1 VAILK
6 LYTLKRTSPLSFLEI
21 MQIVKRKIL
30 IVEDDEVNQMVLI
43 QNLEEL
49 SMSFDIAS
57 NGQIAIDL
65 LESNDYDVVLLD
77 LVMPVMNGK
86 EVLRKIKS
94 SNRLNHLP
102 VIVISSESEFSIVI
116 ECIEMGALDYLPK
129 PFDPILLKARLK
141 SSLITKDL
149 YEQQQIYLQMI
160 KEEQRKLEMLLFNM
174 LPFHAAYRLRN
185 NDSIIADKYDDVSVM
200 FIDIVGFTKYAS
212 HNTAEVIVN
221 KLNTLFTDYDKKVQE
236 LQLEKIKTIGDS
248 YMIAGGIPNYTDNHL
263 ENIALMGIYVLH
275 LVDSYQKRDWP
286 ELKVRIG
293 IHTGPLIGGV
303 IGQNKFT
310 YDLWGDTVNIASRME
325 SHGIAG
331 KIQVSEEVYERLKD
345 KFDIQYRGSI
355 EIKGKG
361 SMKVFILEG
370 KKKG

>member
-1 VAILK
+1 
-6 LYTLKRTSPLSFLEI
+6 
-21 MQIVKRKIL
+21 MHIVKRKIL

-49 SMSFDIAS
+49 SMSFDIAG
-57 NGQIAIDL
+57 NGQIALEL

-77 LVMPVMNGK
+77 LVMPIMNGK

-160 KEEQRKLEMLLFNM
+160 KEEQRKLELLLFNM
-174 LPFHAAYRLRN
+174 LPFHAAYRLKN
-185 NDSIIADKYDDVSVM
+185 NDTIIADKYEDVSVM

-212 HNTAEVIVN
+212 YNNAEIIVN

-248 YMIAGGIPNYTDNHL
+248 YMIAGGIPNYTDTHL
-263 ENIALMGIYVLH
+263 DNIALMALYVVH
-275 LVDSYQKRDWP
+275 LVESYQKRDWP

-325 SHGIAG
+325 SHGIEG

-345 KFDIQYRGSI
+345 KFEIYYRGSI
-355 EIKGKG
+355 DIKGKG

>member
-1 VAILK
+1 
-6 LYTLKRTSPLSFLEI
+6 
-21 MQIVKRKIL
+21 MHIVKRKIL
-30 IVEDDEVNQMVLI
+30 IVEDDEVNQMILI

-49 SMSFDIAS
+49 SMEYEIAG
-57 NGQIAIDL
+57 NGQIALDL
-65 LESNDYDVVLLD
+65 LESKEFDVILLD

-86 EVLRKIKS
+86 EVLRRIKS
-94 SNRLNHLP
+94 SARHSHLP
-102 VIVISSESEFSIVI
+102 VIVISSESEFNIVI

-160 KEEQRKLEMLLFNM
+160 KDEQRKLELLLFNM
-174 LPFHAAYRLRN
+174 LPFHAAYRLKN
-185 NDSIIADKYDDVSVM
+185 NDTVIADKYEDVSVM

-212 HNTAEVIVN
+212 HNNAELIVN
-221 KLNTLFTDYDKKVQE
+221 KLNTLFTEFDKKVQE

-248 YMIAGGIPNYTDNHL
+248 YMIAGGIPNFTPDHL
-263 ENIALMGIYVLH
+263 ENIALMALDV
-275 LVDSYQKRDWP
+275 VQTVESYQILQWP

-293 IHTGPLIGGV
+293 IHAGPLIGGV

-325 SHGIAG
+325 SHGLEG
-331 KIQVSEEVYERLKD
+331 KIQVSEEVFKRLSG
-345 KFDIQYRGSI
+345 KFILHNRGSI
-355 EIKGKG
+355 DVKGKG
-361 SMKVFILEG
+361 SMKVYILDG
-370 KKKG
+370 KKKDLDETKE